1 MLDLPLLA
9 EYGTYHRDKRNLVCH
24 EIGIPLIVL
33 SIVALMR
40 LAHAGPVDLA
50 MLALVAVSIYYFRLA
65 GFAALG
71 AVALLVVLYF
81 VSLFVSWPVAVGM
94 FVVGWIFQFVG
105 HAYEGKSPAFL
116 TNIQHLLVGPLW
128 IVAVLQARLAPRRAR
143 ID

>member
-50 MLALVAVSIYYFRLA
+50 MLAIVAVSIYYFRLA

>member
-33 SIVALMR
+33 AIVALMR

-50 MLALVAVSIYYFRLA
+50 MLAIVAVSIYYFRLA